1 MDRDIDHRV
10 IELLASHL
18 CHEIISPVTAVNNGL
33 ELIGGGDSDLAQEAM
48 GLIRQSA
55 SEASRRLQFYRLA
68 YGQAAGFEA
77 GRGLAQARELCEGLL
92 KGGKIR
98 LSWAEKDVGPAPL
111 DKPGVKFLVN
121 LIALAREALPRGGVI
136 GVALSGPSPI
146 RAEVSAAG
154 PGARLS
160 PEAAAAMAD
169 GADIGTLTPRT
180 VQAFLVAWLAQR
192 IGAELGVV
200 TGTDRVTLTARL
212 ESGA

>member
-1 MDRDIDHRV
+1 MNRDIDQRV

-33 ELIGGGDSDLAQEAM
+33 ELIGEGDSDLAKEAM

-92 KGGKIR
+92 KGGKIQ
-98 LSWAEKDVGPAPL
+98 LSWAESDVGPAPL
-111 DKPGVKFLVN
+111 DKPAVKFLVN
-121 LIALAREALPRGGVI
+121 LVALAREALPRGGVI
-136 GVALSGPSPI
+136 EVALSGPAPV
-146 RAEVSAAG
+146 RAGVSAVGA
-154 PGARLS
+154 GARVS
-160 PEAAAAMAD
+160 PESEAAMAD
-169 GADIGTLTPRT
+169 GTDIGALTPRT

-192 IGAELGVV
+192 IGAGLKVEAGA
-200 TGTDRVTLTARL
+200 DRVTFAATL
-212 ESGA
+212 ELGA